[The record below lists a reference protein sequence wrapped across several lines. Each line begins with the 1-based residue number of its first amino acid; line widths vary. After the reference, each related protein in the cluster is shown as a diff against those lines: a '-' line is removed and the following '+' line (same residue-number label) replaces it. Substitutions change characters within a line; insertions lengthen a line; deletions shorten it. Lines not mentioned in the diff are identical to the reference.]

1 MVLTIFFS
9 VLGVYTER
17 ALMLSVSGDKSV
29 LTVRAREGRAVFP
42 RPVDISETW
51 ASTVLLEVEVD
62 GVCVLP
68 EVGDGA
74 GFPSGGVSEVQGAM

>member
-9 VLGVYTER
+9 VLGVDTER
-17 ALMLSVSGDKSV
+17 ALMLPFSGDISV
-29 LTVRAREGRAVFP
+29 VIVRACEGRAVFP

-51 ASTVLLEVEVD
+51 TSSVLLVVEVD
-62 GVCVLP
+62 GVFVLP